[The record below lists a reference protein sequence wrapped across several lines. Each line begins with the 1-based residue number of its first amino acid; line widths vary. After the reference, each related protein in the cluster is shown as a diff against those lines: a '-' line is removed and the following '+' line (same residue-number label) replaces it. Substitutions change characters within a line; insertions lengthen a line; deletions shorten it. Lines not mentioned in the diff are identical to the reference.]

1 MPQRSSID
9 ALPDHL
15 RERLNGRL
23 ISGDY
28 DGYGAVVEW
37 LADEGH
43 AVSRSSVGRHAQ
55 RLRGLAE
62 ERARE
67 LALATEQ
74 ARLIAGATGD
84 DPSVIALTAARMLQG
99 ALLRVQMGGDLDVDE
114 MSRVA
119 LALARTVRSEA
130 VIVDLTARLTARATE
145 AAGAAAQRHGLS
157 PDVAA
162 AIRDAVE
169 GSMQQEAA

>member
-1 MPQRSSID
+1 MSHRSSID

-15 RERLNGRL
+15 QETLNARL

-28 DGYGAVVEW
+28 DGYSAVVAW

-43 AVSRSSVGRHAQ
+43 TVSRSSVGRYAQ

-74 ARLIAGATGD
+74 AKLITGATGD
-84 DPSVIALTAARMLQG
+84 DPTVIAMTAARMLQG

-119 LALARTVRSEA
+119 LALSRTVRSEA
-130 VIVDLTARLTARATE
+130 LVVDLTARLTARAADAAGE
-145 AAGAAAQRHGLS
+145 AAARHGLS
-157 PDVAA
+157 DDVAA
-162 AIRDAVE
+162 AIRTAIE
-169 GSMQQEAA
+169 GSMQEAA